1 MTPARCCSTE
11 VLSRAITASRVSS
24 WSRRRSRSAKRR
36 ALAPGAYPTVMRL
49 SRRTN
54 RPGFYPGID
63 QRTGFL
69 LRAGGRGSAEAR
81 LPCPTDQSVG
91 TDVMDE
97 VFDFPAAVTGGV
109 LDLRADLGR
118 RLAFPRHLARRDMPF
133 RVARY
138 AAGVEVRILVTD
150 RTAHRLCTMTVNA
163 ALDGRLVQPA
173 LVTLAR
179 AVAGRMA
186 INAARMRQHLA
197 KLGEHCSR
205 SRVGVGDRGKTFRR
219 SQRVRSGL
227 RSRVTGQHAHS
238 KRCDRNEDLKPHVR
252 LHCHFALL
260 GLATL
265 NAGDNAQWPRRPLN
279 QITFRIGENHVTH
292 GLVVFDV
299 AGTAADVPVERLRDR
314 VLKLGTRHLLFRQPL
329 EQHLGLVQEAGGAV
343 AA

>member
-133 RVARY
+133 RMAGH
-138 AAGVEVRILVTD
+138 AAGIEVGVLMTD
-150 RTAHRLCTMTVNA
+150 RATHRLAAITVA
-163 ALDGRLVQPA
+163 PAIAPRL
-173 LVTLAR
+173 
-179 AVAGRMA
+179 
-186 INAARMRQHLA
+186 
-197 KLGEHCSR
+197 
-205 SRVGVGDRGKTFRR
+205 
-219 SQRVRSGL
+219 
-227 RSRVTGQHAHS
+227 
-238 KRCDRNEDLKPHVR
+238 
-252 LHCHFALL
+252 
-260 GLATL
+260 
-265 NAGDNAQWPRRPLN
+265 
-279 QITFRIGENHVTH
+279 
-292 GLVVFDV
+292 
-299 AGTAADVPVERLRDR
+299 
-314 VLKLGTRHLLFRQPL
+314 
-329 EQHLGLVQEAGGAV
+329 
-343 AA
+343 